1 MARVGLLPTKDEYM
15 ISKNTDN
22 MERLIITTPH
32 TLSQSIANKNWFV
45 KLDGKIIAG
54 FKDKKDAELF
64 LEAKI
69 KCF

>member
-1 MARVGLLPTKDEYM
+1 
-15 ISKNTDN
+15 

-64 LEAKI
+64 LEAKS
-69 KCF
+69 KCFY